1 MVDIVM
7 IDDRLANWAIS
18 LRDRKKPIGVFIEA
32 CYLLIVNP
40 IIQSVVHGIAVAL
53 LGIFGVTTISNM
65 SNDSSYDTLDYNWSF
80 IFFWGLF
87 YLIFIVASLICM
99 SHRDKRNSLVETYEE
114 ALTSITQAIKGEYN
128 EGMKLIHVII
138 EKPSLVQTIPFLQ
151 EYDQL
156 QLTCQRLC
164 DSIHRLLDKVK
175 VSPDADFKV
184 CVFLRTID
192 LIEDTYTLYSFDSS
206 YNDTPEIYQMRY
218 DLGAFKRKLS
228 NKEWKNSKQLEQF
241 MRENSIPYHALP
253 FLKKENT
260 GFVLKTGKDVEAC
273 YQGFSQE
280 HPTKMHISI
289 PIEIEREVLLA
300 LQITSNEHN
309 ALGSRENV
317 KKIVNSYFPAYSA
330 YIRNCYAQQ
339 LQHESI
345 LRKIEEE
352 ASSVE
357 MQQKNCT
364 N

>member
-1 MVDIVM
+1 M

-40 IIQSVVHGIAVAL
+40 VIQSVVHGIAFAL
-53 LGIFGVTTISNM
+53 LGIFGVTTISKTI
-65 SNDSSYDTLDYNWSF
+65 DETSYDTLVYNWRF
-80 IFFWGLF
+80 IVSWSLF
-87 YLIFIVASLICM
+87 YLLFIVASLICM

-151 EYDQL
+151 DYDQL

-175 VSPDADFKV
+175 INPDADFKV
-184 CVFLRTID
+184 CVFLRSIE
-192 LIEDTYTLYSFDSS
+192 LNEDTYTLYSFDSS
-206 YNDTPEIYQMRY
+206 YNDTPEIYQNRY
-218 DLGAFKRKLS
+218 DLRAFERELS
-228 NKEWKNSKQLEQF
+228 NEKWRNTKQLEQLLKKK
-241 MRENSIPYHALP
+241 RIPFHALP

-273 YQGFSQE
+273 YQKFSKE
-280 HPTKMHISI
+280 HPTRMHISI
-289 PIEIEREVLLA
+289 PIEIEREVLLT

-352 ASSVE
+352 ASSIE
-357 MQQKNCT
+357 MP
-364 N
+364 